1 LDWNLSAIFEN
12 DDKALA
18 NARKHLNMVGKYVNE
33 LEQTTDVGIL
43 VELIRKI
50 EDEMDEFGKSV
61 QYAWMR
67 YTTSTDDP
75 QAQKLLGA
83 LQGIETQLDEFSA
96 RLSVYL
102 SSLSDDILN
111 DIAQKDQNY
120 EHYISRLMERRRHL
134 LSKEA
139 EQVLAA
145 TSVSR
150 REAISKIHS
159 RIESSYIFELEVD
172 GEVKTLN
179 SEQMRSLRRS
189 TNSELRKR
197 AMKVYLERFKE
208 DSIVMTEVYNLIIKD
223 YTVESKLRRYPR
235 PISMRNFANEVTD
248 ESVDRLIEATNDS
261 VNIVKDYYKWKSR
274 FLNEKITSADIYAP
288 ITKNVRKFSFEEA
301 RDIVLNA
308 YYSFDERAGKIV
320 ESFFDESRIDL
331 YPKKGKTSGAYCIYS
346 TTKLPPYVFTNFSG
360 DMNSIMTLAH
370 ELGHGLHG
378 SLASKQTY
386 FNHSTPLTLA
396 ELASVFGEFLVFD
409 NLKNKLYGDEKR
421 ALIATKIEDT
431 FSTTYRQNTF
441 AQFELRAFDLV
452 EKSGYASWDEL
463 NEIYYEQLKQMFGE
477 SIEIPEW
484 YKNEWAMVSHFYETP
499 FYVYAYNFAHCLVI
513 ALYQKYLEDGKNFVP
528 KYIELLE
535 SGGKYPPKKLL
546 EKMGIDIE
554 GEGFWEKAFMFIG
567 SMAKELM

>member
-1 LDWNLSAIFEN
+1 LNWDLSVIFEN
-12 DDKALA
+12 DEKALD
-18 NARKHLNMVGKYVNE
+18 NARSHLENIGKFVDD
-33 LEQTTDVGIL
+33 LEQTTDVEKL
-43 VELIRKI
+43 VELLRNI

-67 YTTSTDDP
+67 YSTSTDDP
-75 QAQKLLGA
+75 QAQKLFGA
-83 LQGIETQLDEFSA
+83 LQGIETQLGEFEA
-96 RLSVYL
+96 RLFVYL
-102 SSLSDDILN
+102 SSLSDSKLN
-111 DIAQKDQNY
+111 DMIAKDLNY
-120 EHYISRLMERRRHL
+120 SHFISRVIDNRKHL

-159 RIESSYIFELEVD
+159 RIESSYAFEIEID
-172 GEVKTLN
+172 GELKTLN
-179 SEQMRSLRRS
+179 SEQMRALRRS

-197 AMKVYLERFKE
+197 AMKMYLERFKE
-208 DSIVMTEVYNLIIKD
+208 DSIIMTEVYNLIVKD
-223 YTVESKLRRYPR
+223 YTAESKLRRYPR

-248 ESVDRLIEATNDS
+248 ESVDRLIEVTNSS
-261 VNIVKDYYKWKSR
+261 VDVVKDYYVWKSKL
-274 FLNEKITSADIYAP
+274 LNEKLTSADIYAP
-288 ITKNVRKFSFEEA
+288 ITKNVRKFSLEEA

-320 ESFFDESRIDL
+320 ESFFDDSRIDL

-360 DMNSIMTLAH
+360 DMNSVMTLAH

-409 NLKNKLYGDEKR
+409 NLKNKLSGEEKK

-431 FSTTYRQNTF
+431 FSTTFRQNTF

-463 NEIYYEQLKQMFGE
+463 SEIYYEQLKQMFGE

-535 SGGKYPPKKLL
+535 SGGKYPPKELL
-546 EKMGIDIE
+546 GKMGIDIE
-554 GEGFWEKAFMFIG
+554 GEGFWEKAFTFIG
-567 SMAKELM
+567 SMTKELM

>member
-1 LDWNLSAIFEN
+1 MNWDLSVIFEN
-12 DDKALA
+12 DEKALD
-18 NARKHLNMVGKYVNE
+18 NARSHLENIGKFVDD
-33 LEQTTDVGIL
+33 LEQTTDVEKL
-43 VELIRKI
+43 VELLRNI

-67 YTTSTDDP
+67 YSTSTDDP
-75 QAQKLLGA
+75 QAQKLFGA
-83 LQGIETQLDEFSA
+83 LQGIETQLGEFEA
-96 RLSVYL
+96 RLFVYL
-102 SSLSDDILN
+102 SSLSDSKLN
-111 DIAQKDQNY
+111 DMIAKDLNY
-120 EHYISRLMERRRHL
+120 SHFISRVIDNRKHL

-159 RIESSYIFELEVD
+159 RIESSYAFEIEID
-172 GEVKTLN
+172 GELKTLN
-179 SEQMRSLRRS
+179 SEQMRALRRS

-197 AMKVYLERFKE
+197 AMKMYLERFKE
-208 DSIVMTEVYNLIIKD
+208 DSIIMTEVYNLIVKD
-223 YTVESKLRRYPR
+223 YTAESKLRRYPR

-248 ESVDRLIEATNDS
+248 ESVDRLIEVTNSS
-261 VNIVKDYYKWKSR
+261 VDVVKDYYVWKSEL
-274 FLNEKITSADIYAP
+274 LNEKLTSADIYAP
-288 ITKNVRKFSFEEA
+288 ITKNVRKFSLEEA

-360 DMNSIMTLAH
+360 DMNSVMTLAH

-409 NLKNKLYGDEKR
+409 NLKNKLSGEEKK

-431 FSTTYRQNTF
+431 FSTTFRQNTF

-463 NEIYYEQLKQMFGE
+463 SEIYYEQLKQMFGE

-535 SGGKYPPKKLL
+535 SGGKYPPKELL
-546 EKMGIDIE
+546 GKMGIDIE
-554 GEGFWEKAFMFIG
+554 GEGFWEKAFTFIG
-567 SMAKELM
+567 SMTKELM

>member
-1 LDWNLSAIFEN
+1 VIFEN
-12 DDKALA
+12 DEKALD
-18 NARKHLNMVGKYVNE
+18 NARSHLENIGKFVDD
-33 LEQTTDVGIL
+33 LEQTTDVEKL
-43 VELIRKI
+43 VELLRNI

-67 YTTSTDDP
+67 YSTSTDDP
-75 QAQKLLGA
+75 QAQKLFGA
-83 LQGIETQLDEFSA
+83 LQGIETQLGEFEA
-96 RLSVYL
+96 RLFVYL
-102 SSLSDDILN
+102 SSLSDSKLN
-111 DIAQKDQNY
+111 DMIAKDLNY
-120 EHYISRLMERRRHL
+120 SHFISRVIDNRKHL

-159 RIESSYIFELEVD
+159 RIESSYAFEIEID
-172 GEVKTLN
+172 GELKTLN
-179 SEQMRSLRRS
+179 SEQMRALRRS

-197 AMKVYLERFKE
+197 AMKMYLERFKE
-208 DSIVMTEVYNLIIKD
+208 DSIIMTEVYNLIVKD
-223 YTVESKLRRYPR
+223 YMAESKLRRYPR

-248 ESVDRLIEATNDS
+248 ESVDRLIEVTNSS
-261 VNIVKDYYKWKSR
+261 VDVVKDYYVWKSKL
-274 FLNEKITSADIYAP
+274 LNEKLTSADIYAP
-288 ITKNVRKFSFEEA
+288 ITKNVRKFSLEEA

-320 ESFFDESRIDL
+320 ESFFDDSRIDL

-360 DMNSIMTLAH
+360 DMNSVMTLAH

-409 NLKNKLYGDEKR
+409 NLKNKLSGEEKK

-431 FSTTYRQNTF
+431 FSTTFRQNTF

-463 NEIYYEQLKQMFGE
+463 SEIYYEQLKQMFGE

-535 SGGKYPPKKLL
+535 SGGKYPPKELL
-546 EKMGIDIE
+546 GKMGIDIE
-554 GEGFWEKAFMFIG
+554 GEGFWEKAFTFIG
-567 SMAKELM
+567 SMTKELM

>member
-1 LDWNLSAIFEN
+1 MIFEN
-12 DDKALA
+12 DEKALN
-18 NARKHLNMVGKYVNE
+18 NARAHLENIGKFVDD
-33 LEQTTDVGIL
+33 LEQTTDVEEL
-43 VELIRKI
+43 VKLLRNI

-67 YTTSTDDP
+67 YSTSTDDP

-83 LQGIETQLDEFSA
+83 LQGIETQLGEFEA
-96 RLSVYL
+96 RLFVYL
-102 SSLSDDILN
+102 SSLSDNKLN
-111 DIAQKDQNY
+111 DMIAKDLNY
-120 EHYISRLMERRRHL
+120 SHFISRVIDNRKHL

-159 RIESSYIFELEVD
+159 RIESSYTFELEID
-172 GEVKTLN
+172 GELKTLN
-179 SEQMRSLRRS
+179 SEQMRALRRS
-189 TNSELRKR
+189 PNSELRKR
-197 AMKVYLERFKE
+197 AMKMLLERFKE

-223 YTVESKLRRYPR
+223 YTAESKLRRYPR

-248 ESVDRLIEATNDS
+248 ESVDRLIEVTNSS
-261 VNIVKDYYKWKSR
+261 VDVVKDYYVWKSKL
-274 FLNEKITSADIYAP
+274 LNEKLTSADIYAP

-301 RDIVLNA
+301 KDIVLNA

-331 YPKKGKTSGAYCIYS
+331 YPKKGKTAGAYCIYA

-370 ELGHGLHG
+370 ELGHALHG

-409 NLKNKLYGDEKR
+409 NLKNKLSGEEKS
-421 ALIATKIEDT
+421 ALIAAKIEDT
-431 FSTTYRQNTF
+431 FSTTFRQNTF

-463 NEIYYEQLKQMFGE
+463 SEIYYEQLKQMFGE

-535 SGGKYPPKKLL
+535 SGGKYPPKELL
-546 EKMGIDIE
+546 GKMGIDIE
-554 GEGFWEKAFMFIG
+554 GEGFWEKAFTFIG
-567 SMAKELM
+567 SMTKELM

>member
-1 LDWNLSAIFEN
+1 VIFEN
-12 DDKALA
+12 DEKALN
-18 NARKHLNMVGKYVNE
+18 NARAHLENIGKFVDD
-33 LEQTTDVGIL
+33 LEQTTDVEEL
-43 VELIRKI
+43 VKLLRNI

-67 YTTSTDDP
+67 YSTSTDDP
-75 QAQKLLGA
+75 QAQKLLGT
-83 LQGIETQLDEFSA
+83 LQGIETQLGEFEA
-96 RLSVYL
+96 RLFVYL
-102 SSLSDDILN
+102 SSLSDNKLN
-111 DIAQKDQNY
+111 DMIAKDMNY
-120 EHYISRLMERRRHL
+120 SHFISRVIDNRKHL

-159 RIESSYIFELEVD
+159 RIESSYAFEIEID
-172 GEVKTLN
+172 GELKTLN
-179 SEQMRSLRRS
+179 SEQMRALRRS
-189 TNSELRKR
+189 PNSDLRKM
-197 AMKVYLERFKE
+197 AMKMYLERFKE
-208 DSIVMTEVYNLIIKD
+208 DSIIMTEVYNLIIKD
-223 YTVESKLRRYPR
+223 YTAESKLRRYPR

-248 ESVDRLIEATNDS
+248 ESVDRLIEVTNSS
-261 VNIVKDYYKWKSR
+261 VDVVKDYYVWKSKL
-274 FLNEKITSADIYAP
+274 LNEKLTSADIYAP

-320 ESFFDESRIDL
+320 EGFFDESRIDL
-331 YPKKGKTSGAYCIYS
+331 YPKKGKTAGAYCIYA

-409 NLKNKLYGDEKR
+409 NLKNKLSGEEKK

-431 FSTTYRQNTF
+431 FSTTFRQNTF

-463 NEIYYEQLKQMFGE
+463 SEIYYEQLKQMFGE

-535 SGGKYPPKKLL
+535 SGGKYPPKELL
-546 EKMGIDIE
+546 GKMGIDIE
-554 GEGFWEKAFMFIG
+554 GEGFWEKAFTFIG
-567 SMAKELM
+567 SMTKELM

>member
-1 LDWNLSAIFEN
+1 VIFEN
-12 DDKALA
+12 DEKALD
-18 NARKHLNMVGKYVNE
+18 NARSHLENIGKFVDD
-33 LEQTTDVGIL
+33 LEQTTDVEKL
-43 VELIRKI
+43 VELLRNI

-67 YTTSTDDP
+67 YSTSTDDP
-75 QAQKLLGA
+75 QAQKLFGA
-83 LQGIETQLDEFSA
+83 LQGIETQLGEFEA
-96 RLSVYL
+96 RLFVYL
-102 SSLSDDILN
+102 SSLSDSKLN
-111 DIAQKDQNY
+111 DMIAKDLNY
-120 EHYISRLMERRRHL
+120 SHFISRVIDNRKHL

-159 RIESSYIFELEVD
+159 RIESSYAFEIEID
-172 GEVKTLN
+172 GELKTLN
-179 SEQMRSLRRS
+179 SEQMRALRRS

-197 AMKVYLERFKE
+197 AMKMYLERFKE
-208 DSIVMTEVYNLIIKD
+208 DSIIMTEVYNLIVKD
-223 YTVESKLRRYPR
+223 YTAESKLRRYPR

-248 ESVDRLIEATNDS
+248 ESVDRLIEVTNSS
-261 VNIVKDYYKWKSR
+261 VDVVKDYYVWKSKL
-274 FLNEKITSADIYAP
+274 LNEKLTSADIYAP
-288 ITKNVRKFSFEEA
+288 ITKNVRKFSLEEA

-320 ESFFDESRIDL
+320 ESFFDDSRIDL

-360 DMNSIMTLAH
+360 DMNSVMTLAH

-409 NLKNKLYGDEKR
+409 NLKNKLSGEEKK

-431 FSTTYRQNTF
+431 FSTTFRQNTF

-463 NEIYYEQLKQMFGE
+463 SEIYYEQLKQMFGE

-535 SGGKYPPKKLL
+535 SGGKYPPKELL
-546 EKMGIDIE
+546 GKMGIDIE
-554 GEGFWEKAFMFIG
+554 GEGFWEKAFTFIG
-567 SMAKELM
+567 SMTKELM

>member
-1 LDWNLSAIFEN
+1 MIFEN
-12 DDKALA
+12 DEKALN
-18 NARKHLNMVGKYVNE
+18 NARAHLENIGKFVDD
-33 LEQTTDVGIL
+33 LEQTTDVEEL
-43 VELIRKI
+43 VKLLRNI

-67 YTTSTDDP
+67 YSTSTDDP

-83 LQGIETQLDEFSA
+83 LQGIETQLGEFEA
-96 RLSVYL
+96 RLFVYL
-102 SSLSDDILN
+102 SSLSDNKLN
-111 DIAQKDQNY
+111 DMIAKDLNY
-120 EHYISRLMERRRHL
+120 SHFISRVIDNRKHL

-159 RIESSYIFELEVD
+159 RIESSYAFEIEID
-172 GEVKTLN
+172 GELKTLN
-179 SEQMRSLRRS
+179 SEQMRALRRS

-197 AMKVYLERFKE
+197 AMKIYLERFKE
-208 DSIVMTEVYNLIIKD
+208 DSIIMTEVYNLIIKD
-223 YTVESKLRRYPR
+223 YTAESKLRRYPR

-248 ESVDRLIEATNDS
+248 ESVDRLIEVTNSS
-261 VNIVKDYYKWKSR
+261 VDVVKDYYVWKSKL
-274 FLNEKITSADIYAP
+274 LNEKLTSADIYAP

-301 RDIVLNA
+301 KDIVLNA

-331 YPKKGKTSGAYCIYS
+331 YPKKGKTAGAYCIYA

-409 NLKNKLYGDEKR
+409 NLKNKLSGEEKK

-431 FSTTYRQNTF
+431 FSTTFRQNTF

-463 NEIYYEQLKQMFGE
+463 SEIYYEQLKQMFGE

-535 SGGKYPPKKLL
+535 SGGKYPPKELL
-546 EKMGIDIE
+546 GKMGIDIE
-554 GEGFWEKAFMFIG
+554 GEGFWEKAFTFIG
-567 SMAKELM
+567 SMTKELM

>member
-1 LDWNLSAIFEN
+1 MIFEN
-12 DDKALA
+12 DEKALN
-18 NARKHLNMVGKYVNE
+18 NARAHLENIGKFVDD
-33 LEQTTDVGIL
+33 LEQTTDVEEL
-43 VELIRKI
+43 VKLLRNI

-67 YTTSTDDP
+67 YSTSTDDP

-83 LQGIETQLDEFSA
+83 LQGIETQLGEFEA
-96 RLSVYL
+96 RLFVYL
-102 SSLSDDILN
+102 SSLSDNKLN
-111 DIAQKDQNY
+111 DMIAKDLNY
-120 EHYISRLMERRRHL
+120 SHFISRVIDNRKHL

-159 RIESSYIFELEVD
+159 RIESSYAFEIEID
-172 GEVKTLN
+172 GELKTLN
-179 SEQMRSLRRS
+179 SEQMRALRRS
-189 TNSELRKR
+189 PNSELRKR
-197 AMKVYLERFKE
+197 AMKMYLERFKE
-208 DSIVMTEVYNLIIKD
+208 DSIIMTEVYNLIVKD
-223 YTVESKLRRYPR
+223 YTAESKLRRYPR

-248 ESVDRLIEATNDS
+248 ESVDRLIEVTNSS
-261 VNIVKDYYKWKSR
+261 VDVVKDYYVWKSKL
-274 FLNEKITSADIYAP
+274 LNEKLTSADIYAP

-320 ESFFDESRIDL
+320 EGFFDESRIDL
-331 YPKKGKTSGAYCIYS
+331 YPKKGKTAGAYCIYA

-409 NLKNKLYGDEKR
+409 NLKNKLSGEEKK

-431 FSTTYRQNTF
+431 FSTTFRQNTF
-441 AQFELRAFDLV
+441 AQFELKAFDLV

-463 NEIYYEQLKQMFGE
+463 SEIYYEQLKQMFGE

-535 SGGKYPPKKLL
+535 SGGKYPPKELL
-546 EKMGIDIE
+546 GKMGIDIE
-554 GEGFWEKAFMFIG
+554 GEGFWEKAFTFIG

>member
-1 LDWNLSAIFEN
+1 MNWDLSVIFEN
-12 DDKALA
+12 DEKALD
-18 NARKHLNMVGKYVNE
+18 NARSHLENIGKFVDD
-33 LEQTTDVGIL
+33 LEQTTDVEKL
-43 VELIRKI
+43 VELLRNI

-67 YTTSTDDP
+67 YSTSTDDP
-75 QAQKLLGA
+75 QAQKLFGA
-83 LQGIETQLDEFSA
+83 LQGIETQLGEFEA
-96 RLSVYL
+96 RLFVYL
-102 SSLSDDILN
+102 SSLSDSKLN
-111 DIAQKDQNY
+111 DMIAKDLNY
-120 EHYISRLMERRRHL
+120 SHFISRVIDNRKHL

-159 RIESSYIFELEVD
+159 RIESSYAFEIEID
-172 GEVKTLN
+172 GELKTLN
-179 SEQMRSLRRS
+179 SEQMRALRRS

-197 AMKVYLERFKE
+197 AMKMYLERFKE
-208 DSIVMTEVYNLIIKD
+208 DSIIMTEVYNLIVKD
-223 YTVESKLRRYPR
+223 YTAESKLRRYPR

-248 ESVDRLIEATNDS
+248 ESVDRLIEVTNSS
-261 VNIVKDYYKWKSR
+261 VDVVKDYYVWKSKL
-274 FLNEKITSADIYAP
+274 LNEKLTSADIYAP
-288 ITKNVRKFSFEEA
+288 ITKNVRKFSLEEA

-320 ESFFDESRIDL
+320 ESFFDDSRIDL

-360 DMNSIMTLAH
+360 DMNSVMTLAH

-409 NLKNKLYGDEKR
+409 NLKNKLSGEEKK

-431 FSTTYRQNTF
+431 FSTTFRQNTF

-463 NEIYYEQLKQMFGE
+463 SEIYYEQLKQMFGE

-535 SGGKYPPKKLL
+535 SGGKYPPKELL
-546 EKMGIDIE
+546 GKMGIDIE
-554 GEGFWEKAFMFIG
+554 GEGFWEKAFTFIG
-567 SMAKELM
+567 SMTKELM

>member
-1 LDWNLSAIFEN
+1 VIFEN
-12 DDKALA
+12 DEKALN
-18 NARKHLNMVGKYVNE
+18 NARAHLENIGKFVDD
-33 LEQTTDVGIL
+33 LEQTTDVEEL
-43 VELIRKI
+43 VKLLRNI

-67 YTTSTDDP
+67 YSTSTDDP

-83 LQGIETQLDEFSA
+83 LQGIETQLGEFEA
-96 RLSVYL
+96 RLFVYL
-102 SSLSDDILN
+102 SSLSDNKLN
-111 DIAQKDQNY
+111 DMIAKDLNY
-120 EHYISRLMERRRHL
+120 SHFISRVIDNRKHL

-159 RIESSYIFELEVD
+159 RIESSYTFELEID
-172 GEVKTLN
+172 GELKTLN
-179 SEQMRSLRRS
+179 SEQMRALRRS
-189 TNSELRKR
+189 PNSELRKR
-197 AMKVYLERFKE
+197 AMKMLLERFKE
-208 DSIVMTEVYNLIIKD
+208 DSIVMTEVYNLIVKD
-223 YTVESKLRRYPR
+223 YTAESKLRRYPR

-248 ESVDRLIEATNDS
+248 ESVDRLIEVTNSS
-261 VNIVKDYYKWKSR
+261 VDVVKDYYVWKSKL
-274 FLNEKITSADIYAP
+274 LNEKLTSADIYAP

-331 YPKKGKTSGAYCIYS
+331 YPKKGKTSGAYCIYA

-409 NLKNKLYGDEKR
+409 NLKNKLSGEEKK

-431 FSTTYRQNTF
+431 FSTTFRQNTF

-463 NEIYYEQLKQMFGE
+463 SEIYYEQLKQMFGE

-535 SGGKYPPKKLL
+535 SGGKYPPKELL
-546 EKMGIDIE
+546 GKMGIDIE
-554 GEGFWEKAFMFIG
+554 GEGFWEKAFTFIG
-567 SMAKELM
+567 SMTKELM

>member
-1 LDWNLSAIFEN
+1 MIFEN
-12 DDKALA
+12 DEKALN
-18 NARKHLNMVGKYVNE
+18 NARAHLENIGKFVDD
-33 LEQTTDVGIL
+33 LEQTTDVEEL
-43 VELIRKI
+43 VKLLRNI

-67 YTTSTDDP
+67 YSTSTDDP

-83 LQGIETQLDEFSA
+83 LQGIETQLGEFEA
-96 RLSVYL
+96 RLFVYL
-102 SSLSDDILN
+102 SSLSDNKLN
-111 DIAQKDQNY
+111 DMIAKDLNY
-120 EHYISRLMERRRHL
+120 SHFISRVIDNRKHL

-159 RIESSYIFELEVD
+159 RIESSYAFEIEID
-172 GEVKTLN
+172 GELKTLN
-179 SEQMRSLRRS
+179 SEQMRALRRS

-197 AMKVYLERFKE
+197 AMKMYLERFKE
-208 DSIVMTEVYNLIIKD
+208 DSIIMTEVYNLIVKD
-223 YTVESKLRRYPR
+223 YTAESKLRRYPR

-248 ESVDRLIEATNDS
+248 ESVDRLIEVTNSS
-261 VNIVKDYYKWKSR
+261 VDVVKDYYVWKSKL
-274 FLNEKITSADIYAP
+274 LNEKLTSADIYAP

-320 ESFFDESRIDL
+320 ESFFDDSRIDL

-360 DMNSIMTLAH
+360 DMNSVMTLAH

-409 NLKNKLYGDEKR
+409 NLKNKLSGEEKK

-431 FSTTYRQNTF
+431 FSTTFRQNTF

-463 NEIYYEQLKQMFGE
+463 SEIYYEQLKQMFGE

-535 SGGKYPPKKLL
+535 SGGKYPPKELL
-546 EKMGIDIE
+546 GKMGIDIE
-554 GEGFWEKAFMFIG
+554 GEGFWEKAFTFIG
-567 SMAKELM
+567 SMTKELM

>member
-1 LDWNLSAIFEN
+1 
-12 DDKALA
+12 
-18 NARKHLNMVGKYVNE
+18 
-33 LEQTTDVGIL
+33 
-43 VELIRKI
+43 
-50 EDEMDEFGKSV
+50 
-61 QYAWMR
+61 MR
-67 YTTSTDDP
+67 
-75 QAQKLLGA
+75 A
-83 LQGIETQLDEFSA
+83 
-96 RLSVYL
+96 
-102 SSLSDDILN
+102 
-111 DIAQKDQNY
+111 
-120 EHYISRLMERRRHL
+120 
-134 LSKEA
+134 
-139 EQVLAA
+139 
-145 TSVSR
+145 
-150 REAISKIHS
+150 
-159 RIESSYIFELEVD
+159 
-172 GEVKTLN
+172 
-179 SEQMRSLRRS
+179 LRRS
-189 TNSELRKR
+189 PNSDLRKM
-197 AMKVYLERFKE
+197 AMKMYLERFKE
-208 DSIVMTEVYNLIIKD
+208 DSIIMTEVYNLIIKD
-223 YTVESKLRRYPR
+223 YTAESKLRRYPR

-248 ESVDRLIEATNDS
+248 ESVDRLIEVTNSS
-261 VNIVKDYYKWKSR
+261 VDVVKDYYVWKSKL
-274 FLNEKITSADIYAP
+274 LNEKLTSADIYAP

-320 ESFFDESRIDL
+320 EGFFDESRIDL
-331 YPKKGKTSGAYCIYS
+331 YPKKGKTAGAYCIYA

-409 NLKNKLYGDEKR
+409 NLKNKLSGEEKK

-431 FSTTYRQNTF
+431 FSTTFRQNTF

-463 NEIYYEQLKQMFGE
+463 SEIYYEQLKQMFGE

-535 SGGKYPPKKLL
+535 SGGKYPPKELL
-546 EKMGIDIE
+546 GKMGIDIE
-554 GEGFWEKAFMFIG
+554 GEGFWEKAFTFIG
-567 SMAKELM
+567 SMTKELM

>member
-1 LDWNLSAIFEN
+1 MIFEN
-12 DDKALA
+12 DEKALN
-18 NARKHLNMVGKYVNE
+18 NARAHLENIGKFVDD
-33 LEQTTDVGIL
+33 LEQTTDVEEL
-43 VELIRKI
+43 VKLLRNI

-67 YTTSTDDP
+67 YSTSTDDP

-83 LQGIETQLDEFSA
+83 LQGIETQLGEFEA
-96 RLSVYL
+96 RLFVYL
-102 SSLSDDILN
+102 SSLSDNKLN
-111 DIAQKDQNY
+111 DMIAKDLNY
-120 EHYISRLMERRRHL
+120 SHFISRVIDNRKHL

-159 RIESSYIFELEVD
+159 RIESSYTFELEID
-172 GEVKTLN
+172 GELKTLN
-179 SEQMRSLRRS
+179 SEQMRALRRS
-189 TNSELRKR
+189 PNSELRKR
-197 AMKVYLERFKE
+197 AMKMLLERFKE
-208 DSIVMTEVYNLIIKD
+208 DSIVMTEVYNLIVKD
-223 YTVESKLRRYPR
+223 YTAESKLRRYPR

-248 ESVDRLIEATNDS
+248 ESVDRLIEVTNSS
-261 VNIVKDYYKWKSR
+261 VDVVKDYYVWKSKL
-274 FLNEKITSADIYAP
+274 LNEKLTSADIYAP

-331 YPKKGKTSGAYCIYS
+331 YPKKGKTSGAYCIYA

-409 NLKNKLYGDEKR
+409 NLKNKLSGEEKK

-431 FSTTYRQNTF
+431 FSTTFRQNTF

-463 NEIYYEQLKQMFGE
+463 SEIYYEQLKQMFGE

-535 SGGKYPPKKLL
+535 SGGKYPPKELL
-546 EKMGIDIE
+546 GKMGIDIE
-554 GEGFWEKAFMFIG
+554 GEGFWEKAFTFIG
-567 SMAKELM
+567 SMTKELM

>member
-370 ELGHGLHG
+370 ELATDCMVVLH
-378 SLASKQTY
+378 
-386 FNHSTPLTLA
+386 
-396 ELASVFGEFLVFD
+396 
-409 NLKNKLYGDEKR
+409 
-421 ALIATKIEDT
+421 
-431 FSTTYRQNTF
+431 
-441 AQFELRAFDLV
+441 
-452 EKSGYASWDEL
+452 
-463 NEIYYEQLKQMFGE
+463 
-477 SIEIPEW
+477 
-484 YKNEWAMVSHFYETP
+484 
-499 FYVYAYNFAHCLVI
+499 
-513 ALYQKYLEDGKNFVP
+513 
-528 KYIELLE
+528 
-535 SGGKYPPKKLL
+535 
-546 EKMGIDIE
+546 
-554 GEGFWEKAFMFIG
+554 
-567 SMAKELM
+567 

>member
-1 LDWNLSAIFEN
+1 MIFEN
-12 DDKALA
+12 DEKALD
-18 NARKHLNMVGKYVNE
+18 NARSHLENIGKFVDD
-33 LEQTTDVGIL
+33 LEQTTDVEKL
-43 VELIRKI
+43 VELLRNI

-67 YTTSTDDP
+67 YSTSTDDP
-75 QAQKLLGA
+75 QAQKLFGA
-83 LQGIETQLDEFSA
+83 LQGIETQLGEFEA
-96 RLSVYL
+96 RLFVYL
-102 SSLSDDILN
+102 SSLSDSKLN
-111 DIAQKDQNY
+111 DMIAKDLNY
-120 EHYISRLMERRRHL
+120 SHFISRVIDNRKHL

-159 RIESSYIFELEVD
+159 RIESSYTFELEID
-172 GEVKTLN
+172 GELKTLN
-179 SEQMRSLRRS
+179 SEQMRALRRS

-197 AMKVYLERFKE
+197 AMKMYLERFKE
-208 DSIVMTEVYNLIIKD
+208 DSIIMTEVYNLIVKD
-223 YTVESKLRRYPR
+223 YTAESKLRRYPR

-248 ESVDRLIEATNDS
+248 ESVDRLIEVTNSS
-261 VNIVKDYYKWKSR
+261 VDVVKDYYVWKSKL
-274 FLNEKITSADIYAP
+274 LNEKLTSADIYAP
-288 ITKNVRKFSFEEA
+288 ITKNVRKFSLEEA

-320 ESFFDESRIDL
+320 ESFFDDSRIDL

-360 DMNSIMTLAH
+360 DMNSVMTLAH

-409 NLKNKLYGDEKR
+409 NLKNKLSGEEKK

-431 FSTTYRQNTF
+431 FSTTFRQNTF

-463 NEIYYEQLKQMFGE
+463 SEIYYEQLKQMFGE

-535 SGGKYPPKKLL
+535 SGGKYPPKELL
-546 EKMGIDIE
+546 GKMGIDIE
-554 GEGFWEKAFMFIG
+554 GEGFWEKAFTFIG
-567 SMAKELM
+567 SMTKELM

>member
-1 LDWNLSAIFEN
+1 MNWDLSVIFEN
-12 DDKALA
+12 DEKALD
-18 NARKHLNMVGKYVNE
+18 NARSHLENIGKFVDD
-33 LEQTTDVGIL
+33 LEQTTDVEEL
-43 VELIRKI
+43 VKLLRNI

-67 YTTSTDDP
+67 YSTSTDDP

-83 LQGIETQLDEFSA
+83 LQGIETQLGEFEA
-96 RLSVYL
+96 RLFVYL
-102 SSLSDDILN
+102 SSLSDNKLN
-111 DIAQKDQNY
+111 DMIAKDLNY
-120 EHYISRLMERRRHL
+120 SYFISRVIDNRKHL

-150 REAISKIHS
+150 CEAISKIHS
-159 RIESSYIFELEVD
+159 RIESSYTFELEID
-172 GEVKTLN
+172 GELKTLN
-179 SEQMRSLRRS
+179 SEQMRALRRS
-189 TNSELRKR
+189 PNSELRKR
-197 AMKVYLERFKE
+197 AMKMLLERFKE
-208 DSIVMTEVYNLIIKD
+208 DSIIMTEVYNLIVKD
-223 YTVESKLRRYPR
+223 YTAESKLRRYPR

-248 ESVDRLIEATNDS
+248 ESVDRLIEVTNSS
-261 VNIVKDYYKWKSR
+261 VDVVKDYYVWKSKL
-274 FLNEKITSADIYAP
+274 LNEKLTSADIYAP
-288 ITKNVRKFSFEEA
+288 ITKNVRKFSLEEA

-320 ESFFDESRIDL
+320 ESFFDDSRIDL

-360 DMNSIMTLAH
+360 DMNSVMTLAH

-409 NLKNKLYGDEKR
+409 NLKNKLSGEEKK

-431 FSTTYRQNTF
+431 FSTTFRQNTF

-463 NEIYYEQLKQMFGE
+463 SEIYYEQLKQMFGE

-535 SGGKYPPKKLL
+535 SGGKYPPKELL
-546 EKMGIDIE
+546 GKMGIDIE
-554 GEGFWEKAFMFIG
+554 GEGFWEKAFTFIG
-567 SMAKELM
+567 SMTKELM

>member
-1 LDWNLSAIFEN
+1 MIFEN
-12 DDKALA
+12 DEKALN
-18 NARKHLNMVGKYVNE
+18 NARAHLENIGKFVDD
-33 LEQTTDVGIL
+33 LEQTTDVEEL
-43 VELIRKI
+43 VKLLRNI

-67 YTTSTDDP
+67 YSTSTDDP

-83 LQGIETQLDEFSA
+83 LQGIETQLGEFEA
-96 RLSVYL
+96 RLFVYL
-102 SSLSDDILN
+102 SSLSDNKLN
-111 DIAQKDQNY
+111 DMIAKDLNY
-120 EHYISRLMERRRHL
+120 SHFISRVIDNRKHL

-159 RIESSYIFELEVD
+159 RIESSYTFELEID
-172 GEVKTLN
+172 GELKTLN
-179 SEQMRSLRRS
+179 SEQMRALRRS
-189 TNSELRKR
+189 PNSELRKR
-197 AMKVYLERFKE
+197 AMKMLLERFKE
-208 DSIVMTEVYNLIIKD
+208 DSIVMTEVYNLIVKD
-223 YTVESKLRRYPR
+223 YTAESKLRRYPR

-248 ESVDRLIEATNDS
+248 ESVDRLIEVTNSS
-261 VNIVKDYYKWKSR
+261 VDVVKDYYVWKSKL
-274 FLNEKITSADIYAP
+274 LNEKLTSADTYAP

-331 YPKKGKTSGAYCIYS
+331 YPKKGKTSGAYCIYA

-370 ELGHGLHG
+370 ELGHALHG

-409 NLKNKLYGDEKR
+409 NLKNKLSGEEKS
-421 ALIATKIEDT
+421 ALIAAKIEDT
-431 FSTTYRQNTF
+431 FSTTFRQNTF

-463 NEIYYEQLKQMFGE
+463 SEIYYEQLKQMFGE

-535 SGGKYPPKKLL
+535 SGGKYPPKELL
-546 EKMGIDIE
+546 GKMEIDIE
-554 GEGFWEKAFMFIG
+554 GEGFWEKAFTFIG
-567 SMAKELM
+567 SMTKELM

>member
-1 LDWNLSAIFEN
+1 MNWDLSVIFEN
-12 DDKALA
+12 DEKALD
-18 NARKHLNMVGKYVNE
+18 NARSHLENIGKFVDD
-33 LEQTTDVGIL
+33 LEQTTDVEKL
-43 VELIRKI
+43 VELLRNI

-67 YTTSTDDP
+67 YSTSTDDP
-75 QAQKLLGA
+75 HAQKLFGA
-83 LQGIETQLDEFSA
+83 LQGIETQLGEFEA
-96 RLSVYL
+96 RLFVYL
-102 SSLSDDILN
+102 SSLSDSKLN
-111 DIAQKDQNY
+111 DMIAKDLNY
-120 EHYISRLMERRRHL
+120 SHFISRVIDNRKHL

-159 RIESSYIFELEVD
+159 RIESSYAFEIEID
-172 GEVKTLN
+172 GGLKTLN
-179 SEQMRSLRRS
+179 SEQMRALRRS

-197 AMKVYLERFKE
+197 AMKMYLERFKE
-208 DSIVMTEVYNLIIKD
+208 DSIIMTEVYNLIVKD
-223 YTVESKLRRYPR
+223 YTAESKLRRYPR

-248 ESVDRLIEATNDS
+248 ESVDRLIEVTNSS
-261 VNIVKDYYKWKSR
+261 VDVVKDYYVWKSKL
-274 FLNEKITSADIYAP
+274 LNEKLTSADIYAP
-288 ITKNVRKFSFEEA
+288 ITKNVRKFSLEEA

-320 ESFFDESRIDL
+320 ESFFDDSRIDL

-360 DMNSIMTLAH
+360 DMNSVMTLAH

-409 NLKNKLYGDEKR
+409 NLKNKLSGEEKK

-431 FSTTYRQNTF
+431 FSTTFRQNTF

-463 NEIYYEQLKQMFGE
+463 SEIYYEQLKQMFGE

-535 SGGKYPPKKLL
+535 SGGKYPPKELL
-546 EKMGIDIE
+546 GKMGIDIE
-554 GEGFWEKAFMFIG
+554 GEGFWEKAFTFIG
-567 SMAKELM
+567 SMTKELM

>member
-1 LDWNLSAIFEN
+1 MNWDLSVIFEN
-12 DDKALA
+12 DEKALD
-18 NARKHLNMVGKYVNE
+18 NARSHLENIGKFVDD
-33 LEQTTDVGIL
+33 LEQTTDVEKL
-43 VELIRKI
+43 VELLRNI

-67 YTTSTDDP
+67 YSTSTDDP
-75 QAQKLLGA
+75 QAQKLFGA
-83 LQGIETQLDEFSA
+83 LQGIETQLGEFEA
-96 RLSVYL
+96 RLFVYL
-102 SSLSDDILN
+102 SSLSDSKLN
-111 DIAQKDQNY
+111 DMIAKDLNY
-120 EHYISRLMERRRHL
+120 SHFISRVIDNRKHL

-159 RIESSYIFELEVD
+159 RIESSYAFEIEID
-172 GEVKTLN
+172 GELKTLN
-179 SEQMRSLRRS
+179 SEQMRALRRS

-197 AMKVYLERFKE
+197 AMKMYLERFKE
-208 DSIVMTEVYNLIIKD
+208 DSIIMTEVYNLIVKD
-223 YTVESKLRRYPR
+223 YTAESKLRRYPR

-248 ESVDRLIEATNDS
+248 ESVDRLIEVTNSS
-261 VNIVKDYYKWKSR
+261 VDVVKDYYVWKSKL
-274 FLNEKITSADIYAP
+274 LNEKLTSADIYAP
-288 ITKNVRKFSFEEA
+288 ITKNVRKFSLEEA

-360 DMNSIMTLAH
+360 DMNSVMTLAH

-409 NLKNKLYGDEKR
+409 NLKNKLSGEEKK

-431 FSTTYRQNTF
+431 FSTTFRQNTF

-463 NEIYYEQLKQMFGE
+463 SEIYYEQLKQMFGE

-535 SGGKYPPKKLL
+535 SGGKYPPKELL
-546 EKMGIDIE
+546 GKMGIDIE
-554 GEGFWEKAFMFIG
+554 GEGFWEKAFTFIG
-567 SMAKELM
+567 SMTKELM

>member
-1 LDWNLSAIFEN
+1 MIFEN
-12 DDKALA
+12 DEKALN
-18 NARKHLNMVGKYVNE
+18 NARAHLENIGKFVDD
-33 LEQTTDVGIL
+33 LEQTTDVEEL
-43 VELIRKI
+43 VKLLRNI

-67 YTTSTDDP
+67 YSTSTDDP

-83 LQGIETQLDEFSA
+83 LQGIETQLGEFEA
-96 RLSVYL
+96 RLFVYL
-102 SSLSDDILN
+102 SSLSDNKLN
-111 DIAQKDQNY
+111 DMIAKDLNY
-120 EHYISRLMERRRHL
+120 SHFISRVIDNRKHL

-159 RIESSYIFELEVD
+159 RIESSYTFELEID
-172 GEVKTLN
+172 GELKTLN
-179 SEQMRSLRRS
+179 SEQMRALRRS
-189 TNSELRKR
+189 PNSELRKR
-197 AMKVYLERFKE
+197 AMKMLLERFKE
-208 DSIVMTEVYNLIIKD
+208 DSIVMTEVYNLIVKD
-223 YTVESKLRRYPR
+223 YTAESKLRRYPR

-248 ESVDRLIEATNDS
+248 ESVDRLIEVTNSS
-261 VNIVKDYYKWKSR
+261 VDVVKDYYVWKSKL
-274 FLNEKITSADIYAP
+274 LNEKLTSADIYAP

-331 YPKKGKTSGAYCIYS
+331 YPKKGKTSGAYCIYA

-370 ELGHGLHG
+370 ELGHALHG

-409 NLKNKLYGDEKR
+409 NLKNKLSGEEKS
-421 ALIATKIEDT
+421 ALIAAKIEDT
-431 FSTTYRQNTF
+431 FSTTFRQNTF

-463 NEIYYEQLKQMFGE
+463 SEIYYEQLKQMFGE

-535 SGGKYPPKKLL
+535 SGGKYPPKELL
-546 EKMGIDIE
+546 GKMGIDIE
-554 GEGFWEKAFMFIG
+554 GEGFWEKAFTFIG
-567 SMAKELM
+567 SMTKELM

>member
-1 LDWNLSAIFEN
+1 MIFEN
-12 DDKALA
+12 DEKALD
-18 NARKHLNMVGKYVNE
+18 NARSHLENIGKFVDD
-33 LEQTTDVGIL
+33 LEQTTDVEKL
-43 VELIRKI
+43 VELLRNI

-67 YTTSTDDP
+67 YSTSTDDP
-75 QAQKLLGA
+75 QAQKLFGA
-83 LQGIETQLDEFSA
+83 LQGIETQLGEFEA
-96 RLSVYL
+96 RLFVYL
-102 SSLSDDILN
+102 SSLSDSKLN
-111 DIAQKDQNY
+111 DMIAKDLNY
-120 EHYISRLMERRRHL
+120 SHFISRVIDNRKHL

-159 RIESSYIFELEVD
+159 RIESSYAFEIEID
-172 GEVKTLN
+172 GELKTLN
-179 SEQMRSLRRS
+179 SEQMRALRRS

-197 AMKVYLERFKE
+197 AMKMYLERFKE
-208 DSIVMTEVYNLIIKD
+208 DSIIMTEVYNLIVKD
-223 YTVESKLRRYPR
+223 YTAESKLRRYPR

-248 ESVDRLIEATNDS
+248 ESVDRLIEVTNSS
-261 VNIVKDYYKWKSR
+261 VDVVKDYYVWKSKL
-274 FLNEKITSADIYAP
+274 LNEKLTSADIYAP
-288 ITKNVRKFSFEEA
+288 ITKNVRKFSLEEA

-320 ESFFDESRIDL
+320 ESFFDDSRIDL

-360 DMNSIMTLAH
+360 DMNSVMTLAH

-409 NLKNKLYGDEKR
+409 NLKNKLSGEEKK

-431 FSTTYRQNTF
+431 FSTTFRQNTF

-463 NEIYYEQLKQMFGE
+463 SEIYYEQLKQMFGE

-535 SGGKYPPKKLL
+535 SGGKYPPKELL
-546 EKMGIDIE
+546 GKMGIDIE
-554 GEGFWEKAFMFIG
+554 GEGFWEKAFTFIG
-567 SMAKELM
+567 SMTKELM

>member
-1 LDWNLSAIFEN
+1 VIFEN
-12 DDKALA
+12 DEKALN
-18 NARKHLNMVGKYVNE
+18 NARAHLENIGKFVDD
-33 LEQTTDVGIL
+33 LEQTTDVEEL
-43 VELIRKI
+43 VKLLRNI

-67 YTTSTDDP
+67 YSTSTDDP

-83 LQGIETQLDEFSA
+83 LQGIETQLGEFEA
-96 RLSVYL
+96 RLFVYL
-102 SSLSDDILN
+102 SSLSDNKLN
-111 DIAQKDQNY
+111 DMIAKDLNY
-120 EHYISRLMERRRHL
+120 SHFISRVIDNRKHL

-159 RIESSYIFELEVD
+159 RIESSYTFELEID
-172 GEVKTLN
+172 GELKTLN
-179 SEQMRSLRRS
+179 SEQMRALRRS
-189 TNSELRKR
+189 PNSELRKR
-197 AMKVYLERFKE
+197 AMKMLLERFKE
-208 DSIVMTEVYNLIIKD
+208 DSIVMTEVYNLIVKD
-223 YTVESKLRRYPR
+223 YTAESKLRRYPR

-248 ESVDRLIEATNDS
+248 ESVDRLIEVTNSS
-261 VNIVKDYYKWKSR
+261 VDVVKDYYVWKSKL
-274 FLNEKITSADIYAP
+274 LNEKLTSADTYAP

-331 YPKKGKTSGAYCIYS
+331 YPKKGKTSGAYCIYA

-370 ELGHGLHG
+370 ELGHALHG

-409 NLKNKLYGDEKR
+409 NLKNKLSGEEKS
-421 ALIATKIEDT
+421 ALIAAKIEDT
-431 FSTTYRQNTF
+431 FSTTFRQNTF

-463 NEIYYEQLKQMFGE
+463 SEIYYEQLKQMFGE

-535 SGGKYPPKKLL
+535 SGGKYPPKELL
-546 EKMGIDIE
+546 GKMEIDIE
-554 GEGFWEKAFMFIG
+554 GEGFWEKAFTFIG
-567 SMAKELM
+567 SMTKELM